1 MLRILATWE
10 LLSKEMIREPFVSCL
25 IICATDGSQDDA
37 ITRLKEGNPCHEG
50 WKLLREQFQLINNE
64 EPNPIV
70 IDEADLDSANPEI
83 LTVEDDDKDGLKAF
97 KTNNSNL
104 LKLQANICTS

>member
-1 MLRILATWE
+1 M
-10 LLSKEMIREPFVSCL
+10 SCV
-25 IICATDGSQDDA
+25 ITCATDGSHDDKF
-37 ITRLKEGNPCHEG
+37 TRLKGSKLCQEGR
-50 WKLLREQFQLINNE
+50 KLLTEQFQLINNE